1 MVAKD
6 IELRAVKRPA
16 GESREKD
23 INGNILGNS
32 DMKSLYPIEESEMQ
46 QNQTLTVWWLLL
58 LAISSSSYSFTI
70 PTAPQH
76 NHITLQ
82 LSQLLESK
90 TPSLIPLTLCSAPFT
105 KRNRCTAFRM
115 TKDDDDDLISL
126 DAAAQAIR
134 DEEDEERMG
143 ERNEMAGEVRFNHC

>member
-16 GESREKD
+16 GKSREKD

-32 DMKSLYPIEESEMQ
+32 DMSLYPIEESEMQ
-46 QNQTLTVWWLLL
+46 QNQTLTVWWLLP

-76 NHITLQ
+76 NHITSQ
-82 LSQLLESK
+82 SSQLLESK
-90 TPSLIPLTLCSAPFT
+90 TPSLISSTLCSTPFT

-115 TKDDDDDLISL
+115 AEGDDDDSISFD
-126 DAAAQAIR
+126 DAAQSIR

-143 ERNEMAGEVRFNHC
+143 ERNEMADEVRFNHY